1 MLSPSFTTKPKRG
14 VTKNNLNFYEI
25 KASLTWNI
33 QRQNREE
40 GDAGRREM
48 KCRCI
53 HFQGFRNKSQ
63 TRGLKTTEIIIL
75 PQFRRLDTWNQGV
88 GKISSFWKESLSPF
102 SLLSSGGRQALGGP
116 QPAMYHSDLWLY
128 LHVAFFLCVSSLG
141 LLMRTPVIQLGFIL
155 F

>member
-14 VTKNNLNFYEI
+14 VTKNNLNFCEI

-88 GKISSFWKESLSPF
+88 GKVSSFWKESLSPF
-102 SLLSSGGRQALGGP
+102 SLLSSGGRRALGILNL
-116 QPAMYHSDLWLY
+116 QCITLISDSTYTWPFSCVPLL
-128 LHVAFFLCVSSLG
+128 LAFSWGHQSFS
-141 LLMRTPVIQLGFIL
+141 
-155 F
+155 